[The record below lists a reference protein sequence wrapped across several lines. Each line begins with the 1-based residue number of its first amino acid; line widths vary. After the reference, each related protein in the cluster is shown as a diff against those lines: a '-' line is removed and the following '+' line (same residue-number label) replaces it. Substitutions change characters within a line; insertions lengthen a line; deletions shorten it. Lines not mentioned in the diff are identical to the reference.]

1 MGKETPTF
9 GEGST
14 PWTAG
19 IYIEGETLSQPVFF
33 LDARQFRLI
42 YFLNFSWIFHTEQ
55 YSLYKKTSHMN

>member
-19 IYIEGETLSQPVFF
+19 IYIEGETLYTQLFF
-33 LDARQFRLI
+33 LGICKMLFNHLLI
-42 YFLNFSWIFHTEQ
+42 ELSQTSSFLVQTEQ
-55 YSLYKKTSHMN
+55 F

>member
-19 IYIEGETLSQPVFF
+19 IYIEGETLYSQLFF
-33 LDARQFRLI
+33 LEGTTVIRVV
-42 YFLNFSWIFHTEQ
+42 
-55 YSLYKKTSHMN
+55 